1 VSEIISN
8 ISNFIRSIN
17 PLLGLCIIFLIGQY
31 VFWKEAVRSRKNN
44 SSVFDVFII
53 SIIVGVLIGRVMYII
68 LNWSDFSS
76 YVWYWLPYERYGDQI
91 YLFRLLP
98 WRFFQFWDGQLDI
111 LYTFLGV
118 LLSQSLMVVF
128 VKKWR
133 WSEMFSAMYLS
144 NWVMIA
150 LTYLF
155 VGVQSKND
163 TWIKHGVWIFA
174 AFVLFVLLQGI
185 FVNMYKDK
193 RKEVVRMILQNIFAL
208 VAVAIISFVYFSSSP
223 QIVTIVGIVILLVW
237 YIAGVVMNTMDS
249 KKVNNVTIES
259 VSSVRQVSIPEVTK
273 PIRLPR

>member
-1 VSEIISN
+1 MSEIISN
-8 ISNFIRSIN
+8 IINFIRSIN
-17 PLLGLCIIFLIGQY
+17 PLLGLFVIFFIGLY
-31 VFWKEAVRSRKNN
+31 IFWKEAVRSRKNN
-44 SSVFDVFII
+44 SSVFDAFIL
-53 SIIVGVLIGRVMYII
+53 SIIVGLIIGRIIYII

-118 LLSQSLMVVF
+118 LLSQTLIVVLK
-128 VKKWR
+128 KKWR

-155 VGVQSKND
+155 VGVQSKNG
-163 TWIKHGVWIFA
+163 TWIKHGGWILA
-174 AFVLFVLLQGI
+174 SFVLFVLLQGI
-185 FVNMYKDK
+185 LVNLYKDK
-193 RKEVVRMILQNIFAL
+193 RKDVVRMILQNIFAL
-208 VAVAIISFVYFSSSP
+208 IAVAIISYVYFSSSP

-237 YIAGVVMNTMDS
+237 YVAGVVMNTIDS
-249 KKVNNVTIES
+249 KKINNVTIES

>member
-1 VSEIISN
+1 MSEIISN
-8 ISNFIRSIN
+8 IINFVRSIN
-17 PLLGLCIIFLIGQY
+17 PLIGLFIMFFIGLY
-31 VFWKEAVRSRKNN
+31 IFWKEAVRSRKNN
-44 SSVFDVFII
+44 SSVFDAFIV
-53 SIIVGVLIGRVMYII
+53 SIIVGVFIGRVVYII

-76 YVWYWLPYERYGDQI
+76 YIWYWLPYERYGDQI

-98 WRFFQFWDGQLDI
+98 WRFFQFWDGQIDI

-118 LLSQSLMVVF
+118 LLSQTLIVVF
-128 VKKWR
+128 RKKWR

-155 VGVQSKND
+155 VGVQGKND
-163 TWIKHGVWIFA
+163 IWIKHGIWILIP
-174 AFVLFVLLQGI
+174 FVLFLLLQGI
-185 FVNMYKDK
+185 LVNMYKDK
-193 RKEVVRMILQNIFAL
+193 RKEFIRMILQNIFAL
-208 VAVAIISFVYFSSSP
+208 IAVAIISFVYFSSSP
-223 QIVTIVGIVILLVW
+223 QIVTIVGIIILLVW
-237 YIAGVVMNTMDS
+237 YIAGVIMNTIDS

>member
-1 VSEIISN
+1 MF
-8 ISNFIRSIN
+8 FI
-17 PLLGLCIIFLIGQY
+17 GLYI
-31 VFWKEAVRSRKNN
+31 FWKEAVRSRKNN

-133 WSEMFSAMYLS
+133 WSEMFSAMYIS

>member
-1 VSEIISN
+1 MSEIISN
-8 ISNFIRSIN
+8 IINFVRSIN
-17 PLLGLCIIFLIGQY
+17 PLIGLFIMFFIGLY
-31 VFWKEAVRSRKNN
+31 IFWKEAVRSRKNN
-44 SSVFDVFII
+44 SSVFDAFIV
-53 SIIVGVLIGRVMYII
+53 SIIVGVFIGRVVYII

-76 YVWYWLPYERYGDQI
+76 YIWYWLPYERYGDQI

-98 WRFFQFWDGQLDI
+98 WRFFQFWDGQIDI

-118 LLSQSLMVVF
+118 LLSQTLIVVF
-128 VKKWR
+128 RKKWR

-155 VGVQSKND
+155 VGVQGKND
-163 TWIKHGVWIFA
+163 IWIKHGIWILIP
-174 AFVLFVLLQGI
+174 FVLFLLLQGI
-185 FVNMYKDK
+185 LVNMYKDK
-193 RKEVVRMILQNIFAL
+193 RKEVVRMILHNIFAL
-208 VAVAIISFVYFSSSP
+208 VAVAIISYVYFSSSP

-237 YIAGVVMNTMDS
+237 YIAGIIMNTIDS

-259 VSSVRQVSIPEVTK
+259 VSSVRQVSIPEITK

>member
-1 VSEIISN
+1 MSEIISN
-8 ISNFIRSIN
+8 IINFVRSIN
-17 PLLGLCIIFLIGQY
+17 PLIGLFIMFFIGLY
-31 VFWKEAVRSRKNN
+31 IFWKEAVRSRKNN
-44 SSVFDVFII
+44 SSVFDAFIV
-53 SIIVGVLIGRVMYII
+53 SIIVGVFIGRVVYII

-76 YVWYWLPYERYGDQI
+76 YIWYCLPYERYGDQI

-98 WRFFQFWDGQLDI
+98 WRFFQFWDGQIDI

-118 LLSQSLMVVF
+118 LLSQTLIVVF
-128 VKKWR
+128 RKKWR

-155 VGVQSKND
+155 VGVQGKND
-163 TWIKHGVWIFA
+163 IWIKHGIWILIP
-174 AFVLFVLLQGI
+174 FVLFLLLQGI
-185 FVNMYKDK
+185 LVNMYKDK
-193 RKEVVRMILQNIFAL
+193 RKEVVRMILHNIFAL
-208 VAVAIISFVYFSSSP
+208 VAVAIISYVYFSSSP

-237 YIAGVVMNTMDS
+237 YIAGIIMNTIDS

-259 VSSVRQVSIPEVTK
+259 VSSVRQVSIPEITK

>member
-1 VSEIISN
+1 MSEIISN
-8 ISNFIRSIN
+8 IINFVRSIN
-17 PLLGLCIIFLIGQY
+17 PLIGLFIMFFIGLY
-31 VFWKEAVRSRKNN
+31 IFWKEAVRSRKNN
-44 SSVFDVFII
+44 SSVFDAFIV
-53 SIIVGVLIGRVMYII
+53 SIIVGVFIGRVVYII

-76 YVWYWLPYERYGDQI
+76 YIWYWLPYERYGDQI

-98 WRFFQFWDGQLDI
+98 WRFFQFWDGQIDI

-118 LLSQSLMVVF
+118 LLSQTLIVVF
-128 VKKWR
+128 RKKWR

-155 VGVQSKND
+155 VGVQGKND
-163 TWIKHGVWIFA
+163 IWIKHGIWILIP
-174 AFVLFVLLQGI
+174 FVLFLLLQGI
-185 FVNMYKDK
+185 LVNMYKDK
-193 RKEVVRMILQNIFAL
+193 RKEVVRMILHNIFAL
-208 VAVAIISFVYFSSSP
+208 VAVAIISYVYFSSSP

-237 YIAGVVMNTMDS
+237 YIAGIIMNTIDS

-273 PIRLPR
+273 PGV

>member
-1 VSEIISN
+1 MSEIISN
-8 ISNFIRSIN
+8 IINFVRSIN
-17 PLLGLCIIFLIGQY
+17 PLIGLFIMFFIGLY
-31 VFWKEAVRSRKNN
+31 IFWKEAVRSRKNN
-44 SSVFDVFII
+44 SSVFDAFIV
-53 SIIVGVLIGRVMYII
+53 SIIVGVFIGRVVYII

-76 YVWYWLPYERYGDQI
+76 YIWYWLPYERYGDQI

-98 WRFFQFWDGQLDI
+98 WRFFQFWDGQIDI

-118 LLSQSLMVVF
+118 LLSQTLIVVF
-128 VKKWR
+128 RKKWR

-155 VGVQSKND
+155 VGVQSKID
-163 TWIKHGVWIFA
+163 TWIKYGVWMFIP
-174 AFVLFVLLQGI
+174 FVLFLLLQGI
-185 FVNMYKDK
+185 LVNMYKDK
-193 RKEVVRMILQNIFAL
+193 RKEVVRMILHNIFAL
-208 VAVAIISFVYFSSSP
+208 VAVAIISYVYFSSSP

-237 YIAGVVMNTMDS
+237 YIAGIIMNTIDS

>member
-1 VSEIISN
+1 MSEIISN

-133 WSEMFSAMYLS
+133 WSEMFSAMYIS

>member
-1 VSEIISN
+1 MSEIISN
-8 ISNFIRSIN
+8 IINFVRSIN
-17 PLLGLCIIFLIGQY
+17 PLIGLFIMFFIGLY
-31 VFWKEAVRSRKNN
+31 IFWKEAVRSRKNN
-44 SSVFDVFII
+44 SSVFDAFIV
-53 SIIVGVLIGRVMYII
+53 SIIVGVFIGRVVYII

-76 YVWYWLPYERYGDQI
+76 YIWYWLPYERYGDQI

-98 WRFFQFWDGQLDI
+98 WRFFQFWDGQIDI

-118 LLSQSLMVVF
+118 LLSQTLIVVF
-128 VKKWR
+128 RKKWR

-155 VGVQSKND
+155 VGVQGKND
-163 TWIKHGVWIFA
+163 IWIKHGIWILIP
-174 AFVLFVLLQGI
+174 FVLFLLLQGI
-185 FVNMYKDK
+185 LVNMYKDK
-193 RKEVVRMILQNIFAL
+193 RKEVIRMILQNIFAL
-208 VAVAIISFVYFSSSP
+208 IAVAIISYVYFSSSP

-237 YIAGVVMNTMDS
+237 YIAGIIMNTIDS

>member
-1 VSEIISN
+1 MSEIISN
-8 ISNFIRSIN
+8 IINFVRSIN
-17 PLLGLCIIFLIGQY
+17 PLIGLFIMFFIGLY
-31 VFWKEAVRSRKNN
+31 IFWKEAVRSRKNN
-44 SSVFDVFII
+44 SSVFDAFIV
-53 SIIVGVLIGRVMYII
+53 SIIVGVFIGRVVYII

-76 YVWYWLPYERYGDQI
+76 YIWYWLPYERYGDQI

-98 WRFFQFWDGQLDI
+98 WRFFQFWDGQIDI

-118 LLSQSLMVVF
+118 LLSQTLIVVF
-128 VKKWR
+128 RKKWR

-155 VGVQSKND
+155 VGVQGKND
-163 TWIKHGVWIFA
+163 IWIKHGIWILIP
-174 AFVLFVLLQGI
+174 FVLFLLLQGI
-185 FVNMYKDK
+185 LVNMYKDK
-193 RKEVVRMILQNIFAL
+193 RKEVIRMILQNIFAL
-208 VAVAIISFVYFSSSP
+208 IAVAIISFVYFSSSP
-223 QIVTIVGIVILLVW
+223 QIITIVGIIILLVW
-237 YIAGVVMNTMDS
+237 YIAGVIMNTIDS

>member
-1 VSEIISN
+1 MSEIISN
-8 ISNFIRSIN
+8 IINFVRSIN
-17 PLLGLCIIFLIGQY
+17 PLIGLFIMFFIGLY
-31 VFWKEAVRSRKNN
+31 IFWKEAVRSRKNN
-44 SSVFDVFII
+44 SSVFDAFIV
-53 SIIVGVLIGRVMYII
+53 SIIVGVFIGRVVYII

-76 YVWYWLPYERYGDQI
+76 YIWYWLPYERYGDQI

-98 WRFFQFWDGQLDI
+98 WRFFQFWDGQIDI

-118 LLSQSLMVVF
+118 LLSQTLIVVF
-128 VKKWR
+128 RKKWR

-155 VGVQSKND
+155 VGVQGKND
-163 TWIKHGVWIFA
+163 IWIKHGIWILIP
-174 AFVLFVLLQGI
+174 FVLFLLLQGI
-185 FVNMYKDK
+185 LVNMYKDK
-193 RKEVVRMILQNIFAL
+193 RKEVVRMILHNIFAL
-208 VAVAIISFVYFSSSP
+208 VAVAIISYVYFSSSP
-223 QIVTIVGIVILLVW
+223 QIVTIVGIVILVVW
-237 YIAGVVMNTMDS
+237 YIAGIIMNTIDS

>member
-133 WSEMFSAMYLS
+133 WSEMFSAMYIS

-163 TWIKHGVWIFA
+163 IWIKHGIWILIP
-174 AFVLFVLLQGI
+174 FVLFLLLQGI
-185 FVNMYKDK
+185 LVNMYKDK
-193 RKEVVRMILQNIFAL
+193 RKEVVRMILHNIFAL
-208 VAVAIISFVYFSSSP
+208 VAVAIISYVYFSSSP

-237 YIAGVVMNTMDS
+237 YIAGIIMNTIDS

>member
-1 VSEIISN
+1 VSEVISN
-8 ISNFIRSIN
+8 ITSFVHSIN
-17 PLLGLCIIFLIGQY
+17 PLLGLFVIFFLGLYI
-31 VFWKEAVRSRKNN
+31 FWKEAVRSRKNN

-53 SIIVGVLIGRVMYII
+53 SIIVGVLIGRIVYII

-118 LLSQSLMVVF
+118 LLTQSLMVVF

-133 WSEMFSAMYLS
+133 WSELFSAMYLS
-144 NWVMIA
+144 NWIMIA

-163 TWIKHGVWIFA
+163 IWIKHGAWIFV

-185 FVNMYKDK
+185 LVNLYKDK

-208 VAVAIISFVYFSSSP
+208 VAVAIISYVYFSSSP

-237 YIAGVVMNTMDS
+237 YIAGVIMNTIDS
-249 KKVNNVTIES
+249 KKTNNVTIES

-273 PIRLPR
+273 PIRLPK

>member
-1 VSEIISN
+1 MSEIISN
-8 ISNFIRSIN
+8 IINFIRSIN
-17 PLLGLCIIFLIGQY
+17 PLLGLFVIFFIGLY
-31 VFWKEAVRSRKNN
+31 IFWKEAVRSRKNN
-44 SSVFDVFII
+44 SSVFDAFIL
-53 SIIVGVLIGRVMYII
+53 SIIVGLIIGRIIYII

-118 LLSQSLMVVF
+118 LLSQTLIVVLK
-128 VKKWR
+128 KKWR

-144 NWVMIA
+144 NWIMIA

-163 TWIKHGVWIFA
+163 IWIKHGGWIFA
-174 AFVLFVLLQGI
+174 TFVLFVLLQGI
-185 FVNMYKDK
+185 LVNLYKDK

-208 VAVAIISFVYFSSSP
+208 VAVAIISYVYFSSSP

-237 YIAGVVMNTMDS
+237 YVAGVIMNTIDS

>member
-1 VSEIISN
+1 MSEIISN
-8 ISNFIRSIN
+8 IINFVRSIN
-17 PLLGLCIIFLIGQY
+17 PLIGLFIMFFIGLY
-31 VFWKEAVRSRKNN
+31 IFWKEAVRSRKNN
-44 SSVFDVFII
+44 SSVFDAFIV
-53 SIIVGVLIGRVMYII
+53 SIIVGVFIGRVVYII

-76 YVWYWLPYERYGDQI
+76 YIWYWLPYERYGDQI

-98 WRFFQFWDGQLDI
+98 WRFFQFWDGQIDI

-118 LLSQSLMVVF
+118 LLSQTLIVVF
-128 VKKWR
+128 RKKWR

-163 TWIKHGVWIFA
+163 IWIKHGIWILIP
-174 AFVLFVLLQGI
+174 FVLFLLLQGI
-185 FVNMYKDK
+185 LVNMYKDK
-193 RKEVVRMILQNIFAL
+193 RKEVVRMILHNIFAL
-208 VAVAIISFVYFSSSP
+208 VAVAIISYVYFSSSP

-237 YIAGVVMNTMDS
+237 YIAGIIMNTIDS

-259 VSSVRQVSIPEVTK
+259 VSSVRQVSIPEITK

>member
-1 VSEIISN
+1 MF
-8 ISNFIRSIN
+8 FI
-17 PLLGLCIIFLIGQY
+17 GLYI
-31 VFWKEAVRSRKNN
+31 FWKEAVRSRKNN
-44 SSVFDVFII
+44 SSVFDAFIV
-53 SIIVGVLIGRVMYII
+53 SIIVGVFIGRVVYII

-76 YVWYWLPYERYGDQI
+76 YIWYWLPYERYGDQI

-98 WRFFQFWDGQLDI
+98 WRFFQFWDGQIDI

-118 LLSQSLMVVF
+118 LLSQTLIVVF
-128 VKKWR
+128 RKKWR

-155 VGVQSKND
+155 VGVQGKND
-163 TWIKHGVWIFA
+163 IWIKHGIWILIP
-174 AFVLFVLLQGI
+174 FVLFLLLQGI
-185 FVNMYKDK
+185 LVNMYKDK
-193 RKEVVRMILQNIFAL
+193 RKEVVRMILHNIFAL
-208 VAVAIISFVYFSSSP
+208 VAVAIISYVYFSSSP

-237 YIAGVVMNTMDS
+237 YIAGIIMNTIDS

>member
-8 ISNFIRSIN
+8 IINFVRSIN
-17 PLLGLCIIFLIGQY
+17 PLIGLFIMFFIGLY
-31 VFWKEAVRSRKNN
+31 IFWKEAVRSRKNN
-44 SSVFDVFII
+44 SSVFDAFIV
-53 SIIVGVLIGRVMYII
+53 SIIVGVFIGRVVYII

-76 YVWYWLPYERYGDQI
+76 YIWYWLPYERYGDQI

-98 WRFFQFWDGQLDI
+98 WRFFQFWDGQIDI

-118 LLSQSLMVVF
+118 LLSQTLIVVF
-128 VKKWR
+128 RKKWR

-155 VGVQSKND
+155 VGVQGKND
-163 TWIKHGVWIFA
+163 IWIKHGIWILIP
-174 AFVLFVLLQGI
+174 FVLFLLLQGI
-185 FVNMYKDK
+185 LVNMYKDK
-193 RKEVVRMILQNIFAL
+193 RKEVVRMILHNIFAL
-208 VAVAIISFVYFSSSP
+208 VAVAIISYVYFSSSP

-237 YIAGVVMNTMDS
+237 YIAGIIMNTIDS

>member
-1 VSEIISN
+1 MSEIISN
-8 ISNFIRSIN
+8 IINFVRSIN
-17 PLLGLCIIFLIGQY
+17 PLIGLFIMFFIGLY
-31 VFWKEAVRSRKNN
+31 IFWKEAVRSRKNN
-44 SSVFDVFII
+44 SSVFDAFIV
-53 SIIVGVLIGRVMYII
+53 SIIVGVFIGRVVYII

-76 YVWYWLPYERYGDQI
+76 YIWYWLPYERYGDQI

-98 WRFFQFWDGQLDI
+98 WRFFQFWDGQIDI

-118 LLSQSLMVVF
+118 LLSQTLIVVF
-128 VKKWR
+128 RKKWR

-155 VGVQSKND
+155 VGVQGKND
-163 TWIKHGVWIFA
+163 IWIKHGIWILIP
-174 AFVLFVLLQGI
+174 FVLFLLLQGI
-185 FVNMYKDK
+185 LVNMYKDK
-193 RKEVVRMILQNIFAL
+193 RKEVVRMILHNIFAL
-208 VAVAIISFVYFSSSP
+208 VAVAIISYVYFSSSP

-237 YIAGVVMNTMDS
+237 YIAGVIMNTIDS

>member
-1 VSEIISN
+1 MSEIISN
-8 ISNFIRSIN
+8 IINFVRSIN
-17 PLLGLCIIFLIGQY
+17 PLIGLFIMFFIGLY
-31 VFWKEAVRSRKNN
+31 IFWKEAVRSRKNN
-44 SSVFDVFII
+44 SSVFDAFIV
-53 SIIVGVLIGRVMYII
+53 SIIVGVFIGRVVYII

-76 YVWYWLPYERYGDQI
+76 YIWYWLPYERYGDQI

-98 WRFFQFWDGQLDI
+98 WRFFQFWDGQIDI

-118 LLSQSLMVVF
+118 LLSQTLIVVF
-128 VKKWR
+128 RKKWR

-163 TWIKHGVWIFA
+163 IWIKHGIWILIP
-174 AFVLFVLLQGI
+174 FVLFLLLQGI
-185 FVNMYKDK
+185 LVNMYKDK
-193 RKEVVRMILQNIFAL
+193 RKEVVRMILHNIFAL
-208 VAVAIISFVYFSSSP
+208 VAVAIISYVYFSSSP

-237 YIAGVVMNTMDS
+237 YIAGIIMNTIDS

>member
-1 VSEIISN
+1 MSEIISN
-8 ISNFIRSIN
+8 IINFVRSIN
-17 PLLGLCIIFLIGQY
+17 PLIGLFIMFFIGLY
-31 VFWKEAVRSRKNN
+31 IFWKEAVRSRKNN
-44 SSVFDVFII
+44 SSVFDAFIV
-53 SIIVGVLIGRVMYII
+53 SIIVGVFIGRVVYII

-76 YVWYWLPYERYGDQI
+76 YIWYWLPYERYGDQI

-98 WRFFQFWDGQLDI
+98 WRFFQFWDGQIDI
-111 LYTFLGV
+111 LYIFLGV
-118 LLSQSLMVVF
+118 LLSQTLIVVF
-128 VKKWR
+128 RKKWR

-155 VGVQSKND
+155 VGVQGKND
-163 TWIKHGVWIFA
+163 IWIKHGIWILIP
-174 AFVLFVLLQGI
+174 FVLFLLLQGI
-185 FVNMYKDK
+185 LVNMYKDK
-193 RKEVVRMILQNIFAL
+193 RKEVVRMILHNIFAL
-208 VAVAIISFVYFSSSP
+208 VAVAIISYVYFSSSP

-237 YIAGVVMNTMDS
+237 YIAGIIMNTIDS

>member
-1 VSEIISN
+1 MSEIISN
-8 ISNFIRSIN
+8 IINFVRSIN
-17 PLLGLCIIFLIGQY
+17 PLIGLFIMFFIGLY
-31 VFWKEAVRSRKNN
+31 IFWKEAVRSRKNN
-44 SSVFDVFII
+44 SSVFDAFIV
-53 SIIVGVLIGRVMYII
+53 SIIVGVFIGRVVYII

-76 YVWYWLPYERYGDQI
+76 YIWYWLPYERYGDQI

-98 WRFFQFWDGQLDI
+98 WRFFQFWDGQIDI

-118 LLSQSLMVVF
+118 LLSQTPIVVF
-128 VKKWR
+128 RKKWR

-155 VGVQSKND
+155 VGVQGKND
-163 TWIKHGVWIFA
+163 IWIKHGIWILIP
-174 AFVLFVLLQGI
+174 FVLFLLLQGI
-185 FVNMYKDK
+185 LVNMYKDK
-193 RKEVVRMILQNIFAL
+193 RKEVIRMILQNIFAL
-208 VAVAIISFVYFSSSP
+208 IAVAIISFVYFSSSP
-223 QIVTIVGIVILLVW
+223 QIITIVGIVILLVW
-237 YIAGVVMNTMDS
+237 YIAGVIMNTIDS

>member
-1 VSEIISN
+1 MSEIISN
-8 ISNFIRSIN
+8 IISFIRSIN
-17 PLLGLCIIFLIGQY
+17 PLIGLFVIFFIGLY

-44 SSVFDVFII
+44 SSVFDIFIV
-53 SIIVGVLIGRVMYII
+53 SIIIGLFIGRVMYII

-76 YVWYWLPYERYGDQI
+76 YTWYWLPYERYGDQV

-118 LLSQSLMVVF
+118 LLSQTLIVIF
-128 VKKWR
+128 RKKWR
-133 WSEMFSAMYLS
+133 WCELFSAMYLS
-144 NWVMIA
+144 NWGMIA

-163 TWIKHGVWIFA
+163 IWIKHGVWILIP
-174 AFVLFVLLQGI
+174 FVLFIILQCI
-185 FVNMYKDK
+185 FMNIYTGK
-193 RKEVVRMILQNIFAL
+193 RKDATRILLQNIFAL
-208 VAVAIISFVYFSSSP
+208 IAVAIISFVYFSSSP

-237 YIAGVVMNTMDS
+237 YIAGVVMNTIDS
-249 KKVNNVTIES
+249 KKINNVTIES

>member
-1 VSEIISN
+1 MSEIISN
-8 ISNFIRSIN
+8 IINFVRSIN
-17 PLLGLCIIFLIGQY
+17 PLIGLFIMFFIGLY
-31 VFWKEAVRSRKNN
+31 IFWKEAVRSRKNN
-44 SSVFDVFII
+44 SSVFDAFIV
-53 SIIVGVLIGRVMYII
+53 SIIVGVFIGRVVYII

-76 YVWYWLPYERYGDQI
+76 YIWYWLPYERYGDQI

-98 WRFFQFWDGQLDI
+98 WRFFQFWDGQIDI

-118 LLSQSLMVVF
+118 LLSQTLIVVF
-128 VKKWR
+128 RKKWR

-144 NWVMIA
+144 NWTMIA

-155 VGVQSKND
+155 VGVQGKND
-163 TWIKHGVWIFA
+163 IWIKHGIWILIP
-174 AFVLFVLLQGI
+174 FVLFLLLQGI
-185 FVNMYKDK
+185 LVNMYKDK
-193 RKEVVRMILQNIFAL
+193 RKEVVRMILHNIFAL
-208 VAVAIISFVYFSSSP
+208 VAVAIISYVYFSSSP

-237 YIAGVVMNTMDS
+237 YIAGIIMNTIDS